1 MKPLA
6 KAALA
11 ASLAL
16 LAACGGGAEQNVAA
30 NNASDELYNLAPD
43 DLVADNLVGNEVLDN
58 ISAGNEALPAD
69 QNAAGNAQ

>member
-1 MKPLA
+1 MKTFA

-16 LAACGGGAEQNVAA
+16 LAACGGGAEQNAAA

-43 DLVADNLVGNEVLDN
+43 DLVADNLVGNEALDN
-58 ISAGNEALPAD
+58 GADANLALPVD
-69 QNAAGNAQ
+69 ENAAGNAQ